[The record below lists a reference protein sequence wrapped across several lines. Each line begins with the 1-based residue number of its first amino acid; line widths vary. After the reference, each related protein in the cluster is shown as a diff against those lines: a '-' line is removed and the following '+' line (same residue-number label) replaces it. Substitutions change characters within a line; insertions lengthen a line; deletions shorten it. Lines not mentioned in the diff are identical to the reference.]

1 MKKIRQKSES
11 IQNNRKSNVRSY
23 SKKLEFLRSSAVA
36 ELRLRGYEH
45 MAIEKPIE
53 RQDGRLV
60 YVKVHAEGGDGLPS
74 VAVECFTEVSGSVS
88 RRAGE
93 LREALPGH
101 SIILVF
107 PERLAPKAANY
118 ADCGDEVWLVSS
130 DGEVKCYAGDDV
142 EGLKTHL
149 RNKLLRR
156 ALQARVEIKELMR
169 EYERVRENLKTFSK
183 GVLYTQKPLRDL
195 FVVAAKLVLGDKL
208 YPELADIPFLGP
220 YHDKV
225 ISDVKRLRELREKIS
240 EKIVEVADEI
250 LKIETEFRVKRCEGS
265 EGKPVYRVE
274 QARWD
279 ISPKRPFVPSLE
291 YLAKTYLTGGLDDI
305 KRCLELQDSRQPA
318 DGIHSYI
325 MDEVIEEIRRRT
337 EKSKSAKR
345 EKRQA
350 DKPTANIQGEY
361 ITVPRKTLEK
371 MLEKIV
377 KIEESLDEL
386 REVL

>member
-1 MKKIRQKSES
+1 MCNEKIRQKSES

-23 SKKLEFLRSSAVA
+23 SKELEFLRSSAVA

-60 YVKVHAEGGDGLPS
+60 YVKVHGEGGDGLPG

-88 RRAGE
+88 KRAGE
-93 LREALPGH
+93 LREVLPGH

-107 PERLAPKAANY
+107 PERLAS
-118 ADCGDEVWLVSS
+118 EV
-130 DGEVKCYAGDDV
+130 ECYAGGGV

-149 RNKLLRR
+149 RNKIMRR
-156 ALQARVEIKELMR
+156 VQGMRDEIDGLMR
-169 EYERVRENLKTFSK
+169 EYEEVRESLKLFSK
-183 GVLYTQKPLRDL
+183 GVLYTQKPLREL
-195 FVVAAKLVLGDKL
+195 FAVAAKLVLGGKL
-208 YPELADIPFLGP
+208 YPELVDIPFLGP

-225 ISDVKRLRELREKIS
+225 ISGVKRLRRLREKIS

-274 QARWD
+274 QVSWNL
-279 ISPKRPFVPSLE
+279 SPKRPLVPSLE
-291 YLAKTYLTGGLDDI
+291 YLAKTYLTGGLDDV
-305 KRCLELQDSRQPA
+305 KRCIQMQESRQPVE
-318 DGIHSYI
+318 GIHSYI
-325 MDEVIEEIRRRT
+325 MDEAAEEIREKA
-337 EKSKSAKR
+337 EKSKNAKR
-345 EKRQA
+345 GKRRT
-350 DKPTANIQGEY
+350 DETMTNIQDDC
-361 ITVPRKTLEK
+361 IAVPRKTLEK

>member
-1 MKKIRQKSES
+1 MKKVRENSS
-11 IQNNRKSNVRSY
+11 IKNNHKLNARSY
-23 SKKLEFLRSSAVA
+23 SKELEFLRSSAVA
-36 ELRLRGYEH
+36 ELRRRGY
-45 MAIEKPIE
+45 ARVAVEKPVE
-53 RQDGRLV
+53 RGDGRLV
-60 YVKVHAEGGDGLPS
+60 YVKVHGEGGGDLPN

-93 LREALPGH
+93 LRETLPGH

-107 PERLAPKAANY
+107 PERLAPRAAKY
-118 ADCGDEVWLVSS
+118 ASCSDEVWLVSS
-130 DGEVKCYAGDDV
+130 DGEVKCYAGGDV

-156 ALQARVEIKELMR
+156 ALQARAEIKELLR
-169 EYERVRENLKTFSK
+169 EYEMVRENLKVFSK

-250 LKIETEFRVKRCEGS
+250 LKIETEFRVKKCKDD

-386 REVL
+386 REVV